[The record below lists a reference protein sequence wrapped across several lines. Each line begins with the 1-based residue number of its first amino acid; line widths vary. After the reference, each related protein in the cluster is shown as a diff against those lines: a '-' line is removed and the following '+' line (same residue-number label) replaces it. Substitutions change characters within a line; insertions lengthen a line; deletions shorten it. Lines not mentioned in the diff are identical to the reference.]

1 MMTFHQLL
9 RRFDFGLVDP
19 VNPIRTKCHQIHIQD
34 RMLVRV
40 WKADTKATFVP
51 VQLDPITDQ
60 RVSDPSNARES

>member
-40 WKADTKATFVP
+40 WKADTAG
-51 VQLDPITDQ
+51 
-60 RVSDPSNARES
+60 SDYGSARI